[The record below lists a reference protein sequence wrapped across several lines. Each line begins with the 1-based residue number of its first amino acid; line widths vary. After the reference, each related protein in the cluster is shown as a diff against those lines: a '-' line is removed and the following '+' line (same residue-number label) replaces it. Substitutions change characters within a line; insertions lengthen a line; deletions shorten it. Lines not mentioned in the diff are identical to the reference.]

1 MQFIY
6 DLQNK
11 PKHVRNSYALAF
23 ASTFTG
29 IVALIWFMNTASQG
43 FLTSAELKINEG
55 DTPFS
60 NLLKQSKEQLANI
73 TGSIK
78 EEKNESEKQ
87 ENENPLNIAL
97 SEEDLEIAKQNQP
110 DPTQVYIST
119 STTQNSNNSLFGNT
133 ERAYREVMVATT
145 SSSSTSSSTK
155 NTVDESATTSD
166 RLF

>member
-1 MQFIY
+1 MQFLY

-11 PKHVRNSYALAF
+11 PKHIRNGYALAL

-29 IVALIWFMNTASQG
+29 IVALVWFVGTASQG
-43 FLTSAELKINEG
+43 FLTSAELKISEG

-60 NLLKQSKEQLANI
+60 NLIKQSKEQLANI
-73 TGSIK
+73 SGSTNK
-78 EEKNESEKQ
+78 EEDKSEAQ
-87 ENENPLNIAL
+87 TGENPLNIAL

-119 STTQNSNNSLFGNT
+119 STIQNNNNSLFGNS
-133 ERAYREVMVATT
+133 ERVYREVMVATT
-145 SSSSTSSSTK
+145 SSSSASSTK
-155 NTVDESATTSD
+155 NAVDESATTSD

>member
-29 IVALIWFMNTASQG
+29 IVALVWFMNTASQG

-119 STTQNSNNSLFGNT
+119 STTQNSNSLFGNT
-133 ERAYREVMVATT
+133 ERVYREVMVATT